1 MPEIKFLGFRN
12 LSVGPKMALDLVR
25 GFKGRL
31 VVFIDLTAYFHS
43 EATMVDLARVA
54 QLKNLEDLGP
64 EFKMRMC

>member
-1 MPEIKFLGFRN
+1 MPGIKFLGFRN
-12 LSVGPKMALDLVR
+12 LSVRPQMALDLVR

-31 VVFIDLTAYFHS
+31 VVFMDLTAYFHS
-43 EATMVDLARVA
+43 EATMVDLAGVA